1 MVAGRY
7 VVGVDG
13 GASKT
18 VALIGTESGK
28 VLGRGESGPSNYHN
42 VGAAAASRAIKK
54 AVIEAQKQTGLRE
67 VRPETAV
74 VALAAVDSEIDRAVA
89 LRFVRR
95 TKIARTSYVVHDSV
109 AALYAATQGKP
120 GIIVISGTGCVAAG
134 VNEAGEYAR
143 AGGWGYLID
152 DEGSAFDIGRKA
164 LTRAFRMLDGRA
176 RPTNLISILKR
187 NFQVKMLEDALSLIY
202 ANGVSVEEVARLA
215 SLVSRAASRDKVCKE
230 ILNNA
235 GITLAELACAVA
247 RRLCM
252 TDDSFKVATVGGS
265 FKSGRHLL
273 KPFTARIKSEC
284 PRARVIRLKVEP
296 ARGAFLL
303 AASELLNR
311 SDHRTRSRT

>member
-95 TKIARTSYVVHDSV
+95 TKIARTSFVVHDSV
-109 AALYAATQGKP
+109 AALYAATRRKP
-120 GIIVISGTGCVAAG
+120 GIVVISGTGCVAAG

-187 NFQVKMLEDALSLIY
+187 KFQVKMLEDALSLIY

-215 SLVSRAASRDKVCKE
+215 SLVSRAASRDKACKE

>member
-1 MVAGRY
+1 MVVGRY

-18 VALIGTESGK
+18 VALIGTKSGK

-54 AVIEAQKQTGLRE
+54 AVTEAQRQAGLRE

-187 NFQVKMLEDALSLIY
+187 KFQVKMLEDALSLIY

-215 SLVSRAASRDKVCKE
+215 SLVSRAASRDKACKG

-252 TDDSFKVATVGGS
+252 TDDSFEVATVGGS

-273 KPFTARIKSEC
+273 KPFKARIKSEC

>member
-1 MVAGRY
+1 
-7 VVGVDG
+7 
-13 GASKT
+13 
-18 VALIGTESGK
+18 
-28 VLGRGESGPSNYHN
+28 
-42 VGAAAASRAIKK
+42 
-54 AVIEAQKQTGLRE
+54 
-67 VRPETAV
+67 
-74 VALAAVDSEIDRAVA
+74 
-89 LRFVRR
+89 
-95 TKIARTSYVVHDSV
+95 
-109 AALYAATQGKP
+109 
-120 GIIVISGTGCVAAG
+120 
-134 VNEAGEYAR
+134 
-143 AGGWGYLID
+143 
-152 DEGSAFDIGRKA
+152 
-164 LTRAFRMLDGRA
+164 MLDGRA

-311 SDHRTRSRT
+311 SDHRTLSRT

>member
-1 MVAGRY
+1 MVAGRH

-311 SDHRTRSRT
+311 SDHRTRSWT

>member
-1 MVAGRY
+1 
-7 VVGVDG
+7 
-13 GASKT
+13 
-18 VALIGTESGK
+18 
-28 VLGRGESGPSNYHN
+28 
-42 VGAAAASRAIKK
+42 
-54 AVIEAQKQTGLRE
+54 
-67 VRPETAV
+67 
-74 VALAAVDSEIDRAVA
+74 
-89 LRFVRR
+89 
-95 TKIARTSYVVHDSV
+95 V
-109 AALYAATQGKP
+109 AALYAATRRKP
-120 GIIVISGTGCVAAG
+120 GIVVISGTGCVAAG

-187 NFQVKMLEDALSLIY
+187 KFQVKMLEDALSLIY

-215 SLVSRAASRDKVCKE
+215 SLVSRAASRDKACKE

>member
-18 VALIGTESGK
+18 VALIGTEYGRI
-28 VLGRGESGPSNYHN
+28 LGRGESGSSNYHN

-67 VRPETAV
+67 VRLELAV
-74 VALAAVDSEIDRAVA
+74 VALAAVDSEIDRAAAV
-89 LRFVRR
+89 RFVRR

-120 GIIVISGTGCVAAG
+120 GIIVISGTGSVAAG

-143 AGGWGYLID
+143 TGGWGYLID

-187 NFQVKMLEDALSLIY
+187 KFQVRMLEDALSLIY

-215 SLVSRAASRDKVCKE
+215 SLVSRAASRDKACEE

-247 RRLCM
+247 RRLRM
-252 TDDSFKVATVGGS
+252 TDDSFELATVGGS

-303 AASELLNR
+303 AASELPNR

>member
-187 NFQVKMLEDALSLIY
+187 NFQVKMLKDALSLIY

-215 SLVSRAASRDKVCKE
+215 SLVSRAASRDKACKE

>member
-28 VLGRGESGPSNYHN
+28 VLGRGESGPSNYRN

-187 NFQVKMLEDALSLIY
+187 KFQVKMLEDALSLIY

-215 SLVSRAASRDKVCKE
+215 SLVSRAASRDKACKE

>member
-215 SLVSRAASRDKVCKE
+215 SLVSRAASRDKACKE